1 MPYNL
6 DIPGWIPEPELK
18 ILEGLR
24 ALSRPAA
31 PCSSRPILRRSSWC
45 RSQPVAQVSRPRS
58 TCPSRRRPHTARC
71 IPVLPAERVEVERW
85 QPGYWRWNGYEH
97 VWTEG
102 YYVARPRPRAEWIS
116 GRWEQ
121 RPRGWV
127 YVEGHW
133 N

>member
-1 MPYNL
+1 MNHFTRRRLLGGVTDRDGRRRSRRFRPWRN
-6 DIPGWIPEPELK
+6 
-18 ILEGLR
+18 
-24 ALSRPAA
+24 SRPK
-31 PCSSRPILRRSSWC
+31 
-45 RSQPVAQVSRPRS
+45 S
-58 TCPSRRRPHTARC
+58 TCRWRRRPPRAEVV
-71 IPVLPAERVEVERW
+71 PVLPAERVEVERW

-102 YYVARPRPRAEWIS
+102 HYVDRPRPRAEWIP